1 MRKLI
6 AAITVAAATLVAG
19 QAIAAD
25 MPYYPPVI
33 EIPDVDYGVEGSFYL
48 RGSVAG
54 NALWSRENQYFCPSG
69 PDCGTGTIF
78 KEASTHLGYGYSA
91 GLGFGYE
98 TGTGL
103 RADLTVDY
111 LSNEGAAYRGR
122 VVNGNQLNLRSTIA
136 LANVYY
142 DFGLANY
149 GSSIGGGFGA
159 YVGAGLGGAY
169 NWIESRGP
177 FTGYDPDGGSWSPAG
192 ALMTGVTYDMGSIV
206 ADLGYRMIYMPQFT
220 NGTFAQGT
228 PQGPYY
234 LNDNLIHE
242 VRGTVRYRFN

>member
-19 QAIAAD
+19 QAMAAD

-54 NALWSRENQYFCPSG
+54 NALWSRENQFLCTG
-69 PDCGTGTIF
+69 CGGGTIV
-78 KEASTHLGYGYSA
+78 KELSTELGYGYSA

-98 TGTGL
+98 SGTGL
-103 RADLTVDY
+103 RADLTFDY
-111 LSNEGAAYRGR
+111 LYNSGAAYRAG
-122 VVNGNQLNLRSTIA
+122 GNKLNLRSTIA

-142 DFGLANY
+142 DFGLGNY
-149 GSSIGGGFGA
+149 GNSIGGGFGA